1 MKKTFPFFLTAIFIG
16 CNSGKEIQMSMA
28 DVELVKIDT
37 IQRYPNTSEK
47 LLTWRDDNRIDYI
60 TFVPIETHYI
70 IGARM
75 KVMVKR

>member
-1 MKKTFPFFLTAIFIG
+1 
-16 CNSGKEIQMSMA
+16 MSMA